1 MQRRSPKRKVESG
14 KFSNMKIQNLDDGF
28 MTVTDLLIALKGDS
42 SEEADK
48 VTGEMRSAFSLF
60 DKEKK
65 VF

>member
-1 MQRRSPKRKVESG
+1 
-14 KFSNMKIQNLDDGF
+14 MKIQNLDDGF

-65 VF
+65 VEFSFF